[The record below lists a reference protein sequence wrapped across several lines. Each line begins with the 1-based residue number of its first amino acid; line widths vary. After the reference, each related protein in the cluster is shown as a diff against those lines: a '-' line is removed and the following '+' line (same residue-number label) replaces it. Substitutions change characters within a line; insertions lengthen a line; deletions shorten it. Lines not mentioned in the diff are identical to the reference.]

1 MSYLL
6 NKINNNFLLFLGK
19 VKNILNKKITL
30 LISSLAGG
38 GSESVCITLANSFV
52 DNGWQV
58 DLIVLNIN
66 NEVYLNHLSKK
77 INLVVLNKKHA
88 RFSFLALLKYIFK
101 KKPYIF
107 LVFNYELTV
116 ILVVLKII
124 FNLKIKII
132 SRNSNTLS
140 IKLKNFKYQNFWSK
154 YVVLN
159 LIKFFYQKTDHVVNQ
174 CKGMQKDLIKLYS
187 NLEKKSSVI
196 TNPLSLNIENYCKIY
211 DLRKIDKQNYILCVG
226 RLEEQKAFHF
236 AIDAFASIKNKFP
249 GLRLKIVGKGSLEKE
264 LKQRVKDLNIENFVD
279 FENFQKNI
287 IPYYL
292 YAKGTILTSIYE
304 GYPNVLIES
313 IALNTPV
320 VSFNCPNGPSE
331 IVKNGVN
338 GYLVDYMDIHDLK
351 KKISD
356 LLRKKFEYYDLQ
368 KTLQSNQVSNV
379 YLQYKQII
387 NCLS

>member
-1 MSYLL
+1 M
-6 NKINNNFLLFLGK
+6 
-19 VKNILNKKITL
+19 NKKITL

-38 GSESVCITLANSFV
+38 GSESVCVTLANSFAV
-52 DNGWQV
+52 NGWQV

-66 NEVYLNHLSKK
+66 NEAYLNHLSKK
-77 INLVVLNKKHA
+77 VNLVVLNKKHA
-88 RFSFLALLKYIFK
+88 RFSFLTLLKYIFK
-101 KKPYIF
+101 KKPKIF

-116 ILVVLKII
+116 ILVLLKII

-140 IKLKNFKYQNFWSK
+140 IKLDKFKYQNFWSR
-154 YVVLN
+154 YIVLN

-187 NLEKKSSVI
+187 SLKKKSSVI
-196 TNPLSLNIENYCKIY
+196 TNPLSLNIENYCKKH

-236 AIDAFASIKNKFP
+236 AIDTFASIKNKFP

-264 LKQRVKDLNIENFVD
+264 LKQRVKNLNIENFVD

-320 VSFNCPNGPSE
+320 VSFDCPNGPSE
-331 IVKNGVN
+331 IVKNGIN
-338 GYLVDYMDIHDLK
+338 GYLVNYMDIDDLK
-351 KKISD
+351 KKTTD
-356 LLRKKFEYYDLQ
+356 LLRKKFEYYELK
-368 KTLQSNQVSNV
+368 KTLESNQVSNV
-379 YLQYKQII
+379 YLQYEHIF
-387 NCLS
+387 NCLD

>member
-1 MSYLL
+1 MT
-6 NKINNNFLLFLGK
+6 
-19 VKNILNKKITL
+19 KKITL

-38 GSESVCITLANSFV
+38 GSESVCVTLANSFA
-52 DNGWQV
+52 DDGWEV

-77 INLVVLNKKHA
+77 VNLVILNKKHA
-88 RFSFLALLKYIFK
+88 RYSFFSLLNYIFK
-101 KKPYIF
+101 SKPKIF

-124 FNLKIKII
+124 FNFKIKII

-140 IKLKNFKYQNFWSK
+140 IKLEKFKYQNFWSK
-154 YVVLN
+154 YIVLN

-249 GLRLKIVGKGSLEKE
+249 NLRLKIVGQGSLEKM
-264 LKQRVKDLNIENFVD
+264 LKQQVIDLKIQNIVD
-279 FENFQKNI
+279 FEGFQKNL

-292 YAKGTILTSIYE
+292 YAQATILTSIYE

-331 IVKNGVN
+331 IIKDGIN
-338 GYLVDYMDIHDLK
+338 GYLVNYMDNDDLK
-351 KKISD
+351 KKILT
-356 LLRKKFEYYDLQ
+356 LLSKKFNRKDL
-368 KTLQSNQVSNV
+368 KNSLEKNQIKNV
-379 YLQYKQII
+379 IKKYENII
-387 NCLS
+387 NSYL